1 MFVDK
6 LGKEMREGQSSL
18 LTLVP
23 QNSFLIRPFA
33 PYQAAGFSCAS
44 GSLLKTFHV
53 ELVVQDK
60 LK

>member
-6 LGKEMREGQSSL
+6 LGKQMREGEDSL
-18 LTLVP
+18 FTSALHDG
-23 QNSFLIRPFA
+23 FLIRWFA
-33 PYQAAGFSCAS
+33 PYQVAGFSSAS
-44 GSLLKTFHV
+44 GSLLKIFHV